1 MQKEGVFKKTAF
13 AISLAYLILLLA
25 EFLLHLQGKSL
36 CQESS
41 CRVVMGFSGS
51 EKEMLIAGMVYF
63 ALQVVFLAT
72 DRLSLSALLSVCGIS
87 AEAVF
92 LMRQAF
98 EYHTFCHFCLIVAA
112 GVVAV
117 AVLSFALVKP
127 SLKEAVISGSMI
139 ASFTTAFLLTAVS
152 FEPIRQ
158 NKVLIYSPSCPH
170 CERVIQFCKEQGIE
184 LSLCRET
191 NVKGILYCLGVK
203 GVPALL
209 VRQNGELRIIEG
221 EGKVVS
227 YLAGLTESQ
236 KSLIP
241 ELFQE
246 GGVCSV
252 GKRCN

>member
-1 MQKEGVFKKTAF
+1 MQDTLKKTAF
-13 AISLAYLILLLA
+13 AISLAYLLLLLT

-51 EKEMLIAGMVYF
+51 EKEMLTAGMVYF
-63 ALQVVFLAT
+63 ALQAVFLLTEAV
-72 DRLSLSALLSVCGIS
+72 SLSALLSLCGIS

-117 AVLSFALVKP
+117 AVVSFVLVKP

-158 NKVLIYSPSCPH
+158 NKVLIYVDC
-170 CERVIQFCKEQGIE
+170 Q
-184 LSLCRET
+184 
-191 NVKGILYCLGVK
+191 
-203 GVPALL
+203 
-209 VRQNGELRIIEG
+209 
-221 EGKVVS
+221 
-227 YLAGLTESQ
+227 Q
-236 KSLIP
+236 K
-241 ELFQE
+241 
-246 GGVCSV
+246 
-252 GKRCN
+252 

>member
-1 MQKEGVFKKTAF
+1 MKKTAF
-13 AISLAYLILLLA
+13 AISLAYLLLLLA

-63 ALQVVFLAT
+63 ALQAVFLLAEAV
-72 DRLSLSALLSVCGIS
+72 SLSALLSLCGIS

-92 LMRQAF
+92 LLRQTF
-98 EYHTFCHFCLIVAA
+98 EYHMFCHFCLIVAA
-112 GVVAV
+112 GVVTV
-117 AVLSFALVKP
+117 AVVSFILARP
-127 SLKEAVISGSMI
+127 SLKEVVISGSMI
-139 ASFTTAFLLTAVS
+139 ASFTIAFLLTAVS
-152 FEPIRQ
+152 FKPIRQ

-191 NVKGILYCLGVK
+191 NVKGILYCLGIK

-209 VRQNGELRIIEG
+209 VRQDGEVRIIEG
-221 EGKVVS
+221 EGNVVS
-227 YLAGLTESQ
+227 YLAGLSESQ

-246 GGVCSV
+246 EGVCSV
-252 GKRCN
+252 KKKCE

>member
-1 MQKEGVFKKTAF
+1 MLKKTAF
-13 AISLAYLILLLA
+13 AISSAYLLLLFA

-41 CRVVMGFSGS
+41 CRIVMGFSGS
-51 EKEMLIAGMVYF
+51 EKEMLMAGMVYF
-63 ALQVVFLAT
+63 ALQAVFLAT
-72 DRLSLSALLSVCGIS
+72 DRLSLLALLSLCGVA
-87 AEAVF
+87 AESVF
-92 LMRQAF
+92 LLRQVA

-127 SLKEAVISGSMI
+127 SLKETVLSGSMI

-191 NVKGILYCLGVK
+191 NVKGILYCLGVR

-227 YLAGLTESQ
+227 YLAGLGESQ

-241 ELFQE
+241 ELFQGE
-246 GGVCSV
+246 GVCSV
-252 GKRCN
+252 GRKCN

>member
-13 AISLAYLILLLA
+13 AISLAYLLLLLT

-63 ALQVVFLAT
+63 ALQAVFLLT
-72 DRLSLSALLSVCGIS
+72 NRLSLSALLSVCGIS
-87 AEAVF
+87 AESVF
-92 LMRQAF
+92 LLRQVA

-117 AVLSFALVKP
+117 AVLSFVLVKP

-139 ASFTTAFLLTAVS
+139 GSFILAFLLTTVPL
-152 FEPIRQ
+152 EPIRQ

-170 CERVIQFCKEQGIE
+170 CERVIQFCKEQGIN

-209 VRQNGELRIIEG
+209 IRQNGELRIIEG

-227 YLAGLTESQ
+227 YLAGLNESQ